1 MTRTMTIGEA
11 ADAAGVSVK
20 MIRHYEQIGLL
31 TTAARTPSGYRQY
44 GAQDISVLRFIRQ
57 SKGLGFSM
65 RQIAELLRL
74 WRNDH
79 RSSQEVKS
87 LAETHLRALDEKL
100 SEIVAMHAALREL
113 VDACHGGDD
122 PHCAIL
128 QRLAACSRQ
137 VPESGAVAARPLRK
151 ARPGVRDP
159 DRPRQ
164 VEAPPAAHLGL
175 MAWSLGKTANPQH

>member
-1 MTRTMTIGEA
+1 MTRPMTIGEA
-11 ADAAGVSVK
+11 AEAAEVSVK

-31 TTAARTPSGYRQY
+31 AAAARTPSGYRQY
-44 GAQDISVLRFIRQ
+44 GAQDVSALRFIRQ

-65 RQIAELLRL
+65 RQIADLLRL

-87 LAETHLRALDEKL
+87 LAETHLHALEEKL
-100 SEIVAMHAALREL
+100 SEIVAMQSALRAL
-113 VDACHGGDD
+113 VEACHGGDD

-137 VPESGAVAARPLRK
+137 APEPGAVTARPMRK
-151 ARPGVRDP
+151 ARPGVRTP
-159 DRPRQ
+159 AHPRHE
-164 VEAPPAAHLGL
+164 EAQPAAHFGL
-175 MAWSLGKTANPQH
+175 MAWALGKTAKPQH